1 MILYHFGRIIQIST
15 PILSQV
21 ARDIM
26 AIQVSTVASESAFSV
41 GRRVIDP
48 YRNRLD
54 TEMVQAP
61 TCTKDWVGLARK
73 GTHVVSI
80 FVFQ

>member
-1 MILYHFGRIIQIST
+1 MYHFGRIIQIST

-26 AIQVSTVASESAFSV
+26 AIQVSTVASEYFSV
-41 GRRVIDP
+41 VRRVIDP

>member
-1 MILYHFGRIIQIST
+1 LYHFGRIIQIST

-26 AIQVSTVASESAFSV
+26 AIQVSTVASESFSV
-41 GRRVIDP
+41 VRRVIDP